1 MTVER
6 TATATLDAARR
17 LSELARAA
25 AGSGA
30 AAASRLTEGGRLVD
44 EHRVHAER
52 IAQLATEA
60 RAAEELVS
68 YARNQAEAGKPDA
81 LAGDEALA
89 FSAEVVAKAW
99 FAVDLHPE
107 LYAFDHNVLERLH
120 DPETARL
127 VRAGQ
132 SDSHIRAIRSPRLQ
146 GRRAITAP

>member
-1 MTVER
+1 RRHSGMYT
-6 TATATLDAARR
+6 TAAVR
-17 LSELARAA
+17 SV
-25 AGSGA
+25 
-30 AAASRLTEGGRLVD
+30 AAASCMTEGVSLND
-44 EHRVHAER
+44 EHQVHAER

-81 LAGDEALA
+81 LAEDEALA

-127 VRAGQ
+127 VRA
-132 SDSHIRAIRSPRLQ
+132 
-146 GRRAITAP
+146 